1 MFDRKLS
8 TNWINL
14 CQDHEQRNYAVL
26 YCDLI
31 EAAKTEGDLVRSE
44 SCLLKIQGEY
54 VSLFGS
60 SKENQIFLTRDLL
73 FKFLVHEVSE
83 IRYFE
88 TRKCHEK
95 TKFWATFLTRSANSE
110 EFLFDLRNWPLGVQ
124 RLNFWNFKGRVA

>member
-14 CQDHEQRNYAVL
+14 CQDHQHEQQRKYAVL

-31 EAAKTEGDLVRSE
+31 EAAITESDSYRE
-44 SCLLKIQGEY
+44 SDLLKIQGEY

-60 SKENQIFLTRDLL
+60 SKQNQFLLTSDIL

-83 IRYFE
+83 IRHFE

-95 TKFWATFLTRSANSE
+95 MKFRATFLTRSANCE

-124 RLNFWNFKGRVA
+124 RLNFWN